1 MRPLAFALALTL
13 AGTLAVRGQAP
24 VEPLFDTFFAAETP
38 ADAQTAAE
46 KLVAA
51 GADFDRTYAR
61 LKQGRF
67 YGDEKRGEY
76 SLRWKSKS
84 GPYFNNVVEV
94 PSDYDP
100 AKPMQL
106 RVQLHGGVGRPSP
119 NTPARGDQPADLS
132 APARTVNR
140 IEGEPQ
146 IYLHPSGWAAAQW
159 WDEEQIDNILRA
171 VDALKRKYNI
181 DESRIYL
188 TGISDGGTGVYYM
201 ALKEPNPWSSYLPLN
216 GSIAVIRAP
225 QNGADGEMYGN
236 NLTNAPLY
244 IVNGELDN
252 LYPVDQVEP
261 HVKWFQSMGVPLVF
275 SPQPGA
281 GHNTAWW
288 PTEREPFETFVRE
301 HARIAHP
308 AKLSWETERTDK
320 FNRNRWLVID
330 ELRQDASRETEL
342 KDRGFFQHTKLS
354 GRVDVTRDGNA
365 FDAKVRDV
373 AAVTL
378 LLSPDVID
386 FSKPVTVTVN
396 GKPAFAGLVKKDPA
410 TLLRWAARDNDRTT
424 LYGAELRMTP

>member
-24 VEPLFDTFFAAETP
+24 VDPLFDAFFAAETP

-84 GPYFNNVVEV
+84 GPFFNNVVDV
-94 PSDYDP
+94 PSGYDP
-100 AKPMQL
+100 TKPMQL

-119 NTPARGDQPADLS
+119 NTPARGDKPSGLS
-132 APARTVNR
+132 SPARTVNR
-140 IEGEPQ
+140 IEGEQQ

-308 AKLSWETERTDK
+308 AKLSWETGRTDK

-330 ELRQDASRETEL
+330 ELRQDASRATEL

-365 FDAKVRDV
+365 FEVKVRDV

-396 GKPAFAGLVKKDPA
+396 DKPAFAGLVKKDPA